1 MLRIH
6 ARRLAGGDAE
16 EVRIELIDLF
26 EESAPS
32 AVDLAGGTR
41 AGIVEGVNVEP
52 IRRNLLDGV
61 AALGQQ
67 TPERFRPGGLGEA
80 AADTSDG
87 DRSMHHCVV
96 PPGFSSA
103 PGGPDL
109 RSTSHT
115 RPLRVRWPRRPPLPP
130 VCREHTEV
138 AT

>member
-6 ARRLAGGDAE
+6 ARRLARGNAE
-16 EVRIELIDLF
+16 EVWIELIDLI

-32 AVDLAGGTR
+32 AVDLARDTR
-41 AGIVEGVNVEP
+41 ARIVEGVNVEP

-87 DRSMHHCVV
+87 DRSVHH
-96 PPGFSSA
+96 
-103 PGGPDL
+103 
-109 RSTSHT
+109 
-115 RPLRVRWPRRPPLPP
+115 RVLPTVSPQPP
-130 VCREHTEV
+130 VALWPGPAIDEPHSTRYGV
-138 AT
+138 RQPL